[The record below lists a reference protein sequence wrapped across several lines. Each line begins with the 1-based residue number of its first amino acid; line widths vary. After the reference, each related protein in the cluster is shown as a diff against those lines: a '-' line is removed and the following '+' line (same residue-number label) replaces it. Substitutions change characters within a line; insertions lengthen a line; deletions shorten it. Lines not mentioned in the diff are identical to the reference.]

1 MRKIIDSHMH
11 LGDIFHEN
19 KNITF
24 KTGIEKGGF
33 FDPFTEVEESGYTKY
48 LIAEKQEEQNKVIDA
63 GQFRVW
69 QGTLENTVADMEFS
83 GVVKAVALPCLPN
96 TTFDEYLAASRLDD
110 RIIPFAAADMRLTIP
125 QLEEKL
131 AKDIARGARGLKLHP
146 IIQNVSL
153 EDDRMAAAT
162 EVFGKKGL
170 PVVIHVGIGSYYR
183 PDSPWAKVTNPE
195 FGDPKYFYAF
205 AKRFPQYTLVAAHSC
220 WIAEDLAKHTAGLD
234 KIYVDTSF
242 CPAHLVQKGV
252 EVLGVDKIMYG
263 TDYPFS
269 SMECCAKIIEDAF
282 PDNPEIQEQIFY
294 KNAARLLNLE

>member
-1 MRKIIDSHMH
+1 MRKIIDIHMH

-24 KTGIEKGGF
+24 KTGIKKGGF

-48 LIAEKQEEQNKVIDA
+48 LIAEEQEEQNKVIDA

-69 QGTLENTVADMEFS
+69 QGTLENTLADMEAT

-96 TTFDEYLAASRLDD
+96 TTFEEYLAASMLDD
-110 RIIPFAAADMRLTIP
+110 RIIPFTGADLTLSIP
-125 QLEEKL
+125 EMEKKLE
-131 AKDIARGARGLKLHP
+131 KDIARGAKGLKLHP

-162 EVFGKKGL
+162 ELFGKKGL
-170 PVVIHVGIGSYYR
+170 PVNIHVGIGSYYR
-183 PDSPWAKVTNPE
+183 PDSPWAKITNPE

-205 AKRFPQYTLVAAHSC
+205 AKRFPQYTLIAAHSC
-220 WIAEDLAKHTAGLD
+220 WIAEDLAKNTAGCD
-234 KIYVDTSF
+234 KVYVDTSF
-242 CPAHLVQKGV
+242 CPATLVQKGV
-252 EVLGVDKIMYG
+252 EVLGADKVMYG

-269 SMECCAKIIEDAF
+269 SMECCARIIEDAF
-282 PDNPEIQEQIFY
+282 PDDPEMREKIFY
-294 KNAARLLNLE
+294 KNAAKILGLA